1 MLHREALSYR
11 ADPKS
16 HHTRPQEPAT
26 GGIPQQHPDDIGR
39 EVKVE
44 MSENVNAG
52 RIEAERKHLRA
63 ESSRL
68 RTEFPPAAH
77 AGERRLMPSARHGF
91 RWDDKLD
98 RLVRGGLSLTIIATG
113 LAAPLRP

>member
-63 ESSRL
+63 RVAPAHRVSAGRSCGRTQADALGPSRVQV
-68 RTEFPPAAH
+68 
-77 AGERRLMPSARHGF
+77 G
-91 RWDDKLD
+91 
-98 RLVRGGLSLTIIATG
+98 
-113 LAAPLRP
+113 